1 MHTFP
6 DRGCARRGHGDS
18 PRRACRALAWW
29 RELLS
34 SWWWQRRRRG
44 DHRRDHRP
52 GRRCRDRLARVLR
65 GTPAAGLLWV
75 AARLLPRTPPP
86 RSCFWGAPPPFSPPP
101 PPAVLLRLLTRFPPG
116 ASRSAHASTTSFK
129 IAD

>member
-34 SWWWQRRRRG
+34 SWWWQCRGRG

-65 GTPAAGLLWV
+65 ATAAGGLLWV
-75 AARLLPRTPPP
+75 AAALLLLTAPARLLWLL
-86 RSCFWGAPPPFSPPP
+86 SG
-101 PPAVLLRLLTRFPPG
+101 LRLAHWAVPACRCVPRQRHSK
-116 ASRSAHASTTSFK
+116 SRTTSG
-129 IAD
+129 